1 MADAFTGMTPVTL
14 AEWQA
19 LVPEGNTQINMM
31 IQTIRDYQPFFDRA
45 TMVRGNDGQGKK
57 GLIGEKYPEGQ
68 LVGINEGWSA
78 SNAAGRAVRYP
89 SCVARD
95 RSVIAKL
102 MLEKMPDKERNAYR
116 MRTDQMFIRGLTR
129 GMVKRVFQGDPATDP
144 RDCMGLANIVL
155 PDRDNGVWKDSIID
169 GGGTGSNLT
178 SIYFVNW
185 DPEEMTCFFPQYGG
199 AAGVSMEAIKEPVYV
214 PDKDGKMYPAYVTE
228 FGYDLGVFAGNPEKI
243 VRIANV
249 DPTKFTTDK
258 GATDLLKK
266 FIEARHRLKTSD
278 FSNVGI
284 YCTDQ
289 VGLIYDLQLLEKTK
303 YTLEYKTFG
312 QRESMLSFGG
322 IPIYQYGTDVL
333 PSTESKIT
341 IS

>member
-1 MADAFTGMTPVTL
+1 
-14 AEWQA
+14 
-19 LVPEGNTQINMM
+19 
-31 IQTIRDYQPFFDRA
+31 
-45 TMVRGNDGQGKK
+45 
-57 GLIGEKYPEGQ
+57 
-68 LVGINEGWSA
+68 
-78 SNAAGRAVRYP
+78 
-89 SCVARD
+89 
-95 RSVIAKL
+95 
-102 MLEKMPDKERNAYR
+102 
-116 MRTDQMFIRGLTR
+116 
-129 GMVKRVFQGDPATDP
+129 
-144 RDCMGLANIVL
+144 
-155 PDRDNGVWKDSIID
+155 
-169 GGGTGSNLT
+169 
-178 SIYFVNW
+178 
-185 DPEEMTCFFPQYGG
+185 
-199 AAGVSMEAIKEPVYV
+199 MEAIKEPVYV
-214 PDKDGKMYPAYVTE
+214 PDKNGKMYPAYVTE

-266 FIEARHRLKTSD
+266 FIEARHSLKTSD

-312 QRESMLSFGG
+312 QREAMLSFGG